1 MEKLVSQRTQG
12 FNGGIPQGLSATSE
26 ESSKLEKVL
35 RKAVRDERI
44 IELEEQ
50 ANLTWSHGIKNED
63 IPTFFNRDKSLGKY
77 MQGCSPD
84 GGIWFNSEGIP
95 VISAEAKKQG
105 IKGNAIERVHK
116 NNEILHSINPYLVN
130 NVFCS
135 GQGFTPNG
143 TSYRTL
149 NTAWIALNHNEEKI
163 SSMEEIWNTGK
174 GDTITVS
181 RYPEAFDYQSTY
193 EHMVS
198 IISSVISRY
207 LQSKENNN
215 ENQ

>member
-1 MEKLVSQRTQG
+1 MEKVVSQRTQG
-12 FNGGIPQGLSATSE
+12 FNGGIPLGVSATSE
-26 ESSKLEKVL
+26 NSSKLEKVL
-35 RKAVRDERI
+35 RQAVRDERI

-63 IPTFFNRDKSLGKY
+63 IPTFFNQDKSLGKY

-116 NNEILHSINPYLVN
+116 NNEILHSINPQLVN

-135 GQGFTPNG
+135 GEGFTLNG
-143 TSYRTL
+143 TSYKTL
-149 NTAWIALNHNEEKI
+149 NTAWVALNNSKEKI
-163 SSMEEIWNTGK
+163 SSMEEVWNTGK
-174 GDTITVS
+174 GDTITIS
-181 RYPEAFDYQSTY
+181 RYPEVFDYKTTY

-198 IISSVISRY
+198 IISSAISRY
-207 LQSKENNN
+207 IDK
-215 ENQ
+215 